1 MITLFGSVPGPFD
14 DSRLQQQLD
23 GLPRPRIVSIAWR
36 DRIILLFVFLFL
48 CVWTILWTQ
57 AILES
62 WKSRTDWTLFA
73 VLFLVIFAALW
84 LYELRRELQNRA
96 ILANGEFAL
105 GRVTS
110 QQDVGGKSRKSKI
123 AYEFTDAHGRTWS
136 GKGYDTTKAYTENM
150 SLVVCYKPND
160 PSRNVALCTTVW
172 RLRSKY
178 GELISPS

>member
-1 MITLFGSVPGPFD
+1 MISLFGSVPGPFG
-14 DSRLQQQLD
+14 DSRLRQQLE
-23 GLPRPRIVSIAWR
+23 GLPRPRIVTIAWR

-48 CVWTILWTQ
+48 CLWTILWTR

-62 WKSRTDWTLFA
+62 WKSQTGWATFA
-73 VLFLVIFAALW
+73 FFFLVIFASLW
-84 LYELRRELQNRA
+84 LYELRREIRNRP

-110 QQDVGGKSRKSKI
+110 QQDVGGRTRKSKI

-136 GKGYDTTKAYTENM
+136 GKGYDSTKAYTENM
-150 SLVVCYKPND
+150 SVIVFYEPCD
-160 PSRNVALCTTVW
+160 PSQNVALCTTVW

-178 GELISPS
+178 GGLITPF